1 MLGVLLVA
9 VTTLLGARVLAS
21 ADETVSVWQVK
32 RALPA
37 GSRISADDLD
47 STRVRFTSDEVS
59 GRYVPA
65 DSQLEGMVVTRQ
77 LEPGEFVPR
86 DATASQLDADRTEV
100 PLSVQA
106 GRLPADLG
114 VGDQVDVW
122 VVPKSDSGGNSRE
135 QKEPPAERVWEKVR
149 VIQVDTAKGVAG
161 SSARRQVLVTLDKE
175 QTAKLPRGLAQ
186 VGNGE
191 PVLVRRSR

>member
-9 VTTLLGARVLAS
+9 MTTLLGARVLAS

-32 RALPA
+32 HALPA
-37 GSRISADDLD
+37 GTRISADDLD

-59 GRYVPA
+59 GKYVPA
-65 DSQLEGMVVTRQ
+65 DSKLEGMVVTRQ

-122 VVPKSDSGGNSRE
+122 VVPKTGGDKD
-135 QKEPPAERVWEKVR
+135 QKEPSAERVWEKVR
-149 VIQVDTAKGVAG
+149 VIQVDIAKGVAG
-161 SSARRQVLVTLDKE
+161 SSARRQVLVTLEKG

-191 PVLVRRSR
+191 PVLVRRGR

>member
-37 GSRISADDLD
+37 GTKISADDLD
-47 STRVRFTSDEVS
+47 STRVRFTSDEVT

-65 DSQLEGMVVTRQ
+65 DSKLEGMVVTRQ

-122 VVPKSDSGGNSRE
+122 VVPKSDSGKE

-149 VIQVDTAKGVAG
+149 VIQVDAAKGVAG
-161 SSARRQVLVTLDKE
+161 SSARRQVLITLGQE

-191 PVLVRRSR
+191 PVLVRRGR

>member
-1 MLGVLLVA
+1 VLGVLLVA
-9 VTTLLGARVLAS
+9 MTTLLGARLLSS
-21 ADETVSVWQVK
+21 ADQTVSVWQAN

-37 GSRISADDLD
+37 GTRITADDLET
-47 STRVRFTSDEVS
+47 TRVRFTSDEVS
-59 GRYVPA
+59 ALYVPA
-65 DSQLEGMVVTRQ
+65 DSKLEGMVVTRQ
-77 LEPGEFVPR
+77 LAPGEFVPR
-86 DATASQLDADRTEV
+86 DATADQLDADRTEV

-122 VVPKSDSGGNSRE
+122 VVPKRDSGGKE
-135 QKEPPAERVWEKVR
+135 QDPPAERVWEKVR
-149 VIQVDTAKGVAG
+149 VIQVDAAKGVAG

-175 QTAKLPRGLAQ
+175 QTGKLSRGLAQ

-191 PVLVRRSR
+191 PVLVRRGR